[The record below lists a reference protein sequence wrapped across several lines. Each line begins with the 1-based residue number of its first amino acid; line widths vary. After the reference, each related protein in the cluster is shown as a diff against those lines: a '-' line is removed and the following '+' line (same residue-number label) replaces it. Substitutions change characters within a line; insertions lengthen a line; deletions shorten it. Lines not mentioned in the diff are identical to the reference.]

1 MTQRCIELILLQ
13 LRMLAKQSILKSG
26 WSIQKIFPYS
36 FNTIRQVR
44 GDEFLAKDVGNLVM
58 VKEVILGELVK

>member
-1 MTQRCIELILLQ
+1 
-13 LRMLAKQSILKSG
+13 MLAKQSMLKSG
-26 WSIQKIFPYS
+26 WLIQKIFPYS
-36 FNTIRQVR
+36 FKTIRQVR